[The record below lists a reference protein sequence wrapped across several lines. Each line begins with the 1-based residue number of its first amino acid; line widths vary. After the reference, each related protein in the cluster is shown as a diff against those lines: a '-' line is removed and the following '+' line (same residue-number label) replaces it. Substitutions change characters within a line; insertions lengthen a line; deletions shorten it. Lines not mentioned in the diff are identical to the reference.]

1 VTVSTYRNTT
11 VVENALPIA
20 GDTPTAIR
28 VVVAQLLLPAL
39 HGDYVDISS
48 KVEVA
53 NHNSYLVMVA
63 GYLQAVD
70 PNGKALPAISRPMG
84 ENVAPPAT
92 RKYYC
97 DIQLAKFSVPF
108 DGMWTFQHVLYAAS
122 TAYVPGD
129 QIDVNFLDIQAAV
142 LEL

>member
-1 VTVSTYRNTT
+1 MTVSTYRNTT
-11 VVENALPIA
+11 VVGNALPVA

-28 VVVAQLLLPAL
+28 VVVAQLVLPAL

-63 GYLQAVD
+63 GYLQAID

-84 ENVAPPAT
+84 ENVAPPST

-97 DIQLAKFSVPF
+97 DIQLSKFSPNT
-108 DGMWTFQHVLYAAS
+108 DGAWTFQHILYAAS

-129 QIDVNFLDIQAAV
+129 QVDVNFLDIQAAV
-142 LEL
+142 IEL